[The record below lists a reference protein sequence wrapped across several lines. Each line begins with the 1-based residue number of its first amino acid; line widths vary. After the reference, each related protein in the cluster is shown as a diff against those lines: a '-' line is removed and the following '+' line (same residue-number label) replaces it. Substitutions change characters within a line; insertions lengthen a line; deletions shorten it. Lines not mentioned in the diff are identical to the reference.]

1 MRKYYFSLATNQLI
15 LALTLALS
23 FSWATVAQV
32 GIGTTTPQAMLDV
45 VASDPAN
52 PTAMDGFLMP
62 RVSSLTQDF
71 QATAVGT
78 MVFYNG
84 PTGTGH
90 GNMKNTVYFY
100 DGNNWKNMSGEI
112 ASTTDPKVLYEY
124 DAVNKGVVYWIDP
137 EDPYHYKIV
146 SPFQLGDIKYGDNS
160 GAADCES
167 HSCVAGE
174 LGGAHRTKA
183 WNTAHS
189 GLNSSNYSDYANSAS
204 YFFNGTDGVGMTP
217 MGWHTPTSE
226 ELLFMVSN
234 RSSINNSFATQGV
247 AYTAIGNTEGYWAC
261 EDFWS
266 DNSKALYVIGTG
278 TYVVNKSP
286 SNSYNIGLRIVKEIG
301 G

>member
-1 MRKYYFSLATNQLI
+1 MRKYYFSLQNNQLI

-71 QATAVGT
+71 QPTAVGT

-124 DAVNKGVVYWIDP
+124 DAANKGVVFWIDS

-146 SPFQLGDIKYGDNS
+146 STLEFSIPYGSTQNNNPAECDEHMCS
-160 GAADCES
+160 
-167 HSCVAGE
+167 AGK
-174 LGGAHRTKA
+174 LGGFERTKA
-183 WNTAHS
+183 WVLAHS
-189 GLNSSNYSDYANSAS
+189 GVTNSAYVNS
-204 YFFNGTDGVGMTP
+204 MAYYYDGTSSPGSTAL
-217 MGWHTPTSE
+217 GWYTPTLD
-226 ELLFMVSN
+226 ELALVLQN
-234 RSSINNSFATQGV
+234 LSSINSALPAG
-247 AYTAIGNTEGYWAC
+247 
-261 EDFWS
+261 S
-266 DNSKALYVIGTG
+266 DNIASA
-278 TYVVNKSP
+278 TYYTSSVED
-286 SNSYNIGLRIVKEIG
+286 SNSNRMVGGLASGTFVGDYGSKTNSYPVRFVREIRG
-301 G
+301 N

>member
-90 GNMKNTVYFY
+90 GNMKNTVYFF
-100 DGNNWKNMSGEI
+100 DGENWKNMSGET
-112 ASTTDPKVLYEY
+112 ASTTDPKALYEY
-124 DAVNKGVVYWIDP
+124 DTTNKGVVFWIDAD
-137 EDPYHYKIV
+137 DPYHYKIV
-146 SPFQLGDIKYGDNS
+146 STLEFSIPYGSTQNNNPAECDEHMCS
-160 GAADCES
+160 
-167 HSCVAGE
+167 AGK
-174 LGGAHRTKA
+174 LGGFERTKA
-183 WNTAHS
+183 WVQAHS
-189 GLNSSNYSDYANSAS
+189 GVTNSAYVNS
-204 YFFNGTDGVGMTP
+204 MAYYYDGTSSPGSTAL
-217 MGWHTPTSE
+217 GWYTPTLD
-226 ELLFMVSN
+226 ELALVLQN
-234 RSSINNSFATQGV
+234 LSSINSALPAG
-247 AYTAIGNTEGYWAC
+247 
-261 EDFWS
+261 S
-266 DNSKALYVIGTG
+266 DNIASA
-278 TYVVNKSP
+278 TYYTSSVED
-286 SNSYNIGLRIVKEIG
+286 SNSNRMVGGLASGTFVGDYGSKTNSYPVRFVREIRG
-301 G
+301 N